1 MVAWARTGVAARATR
16 TALALALLVT
26 LAVFAYGCGGSGTTT
41 TVTSVTGTSAAATG
55 ASLEVV
61 GKDGTSKTLTMDE
74 VKKLPSVEGYAG
86 IKSSTGKITPPA
98 RFKAVAVTEL
108 AKLVGGLDDQS
119 GISFIGTDGYEMTM
133 SATQING
140 GSLVA
145 YDVATGDEKQLD
157 EQLVVALAYEIDGKP
172 LDQQRDGDF
181 RLVALTQ
188 KSNQVTDGH
197 WSVKWIAKI
206 QVKELG
212 GEWTLH
218 LKGAIEDAIDR
229 GSFESCATA
238 NCHGVTWK
246 DDKAQEWTGVP
257 LYLLLGRVDDTNKH
271 ETGAFSRDLAAAGY
285 QVEIVTAD
293 GSKVV
298 LDSAKTTSKKNILI
312 ANKVDGNALG
322 EKDFPV
328 RLVGTGL
335 EDGDMVGR
343 ITDINVVVP

>member
-1 MVAWARTGVAARATR
+1 MAAATARAAR
-16 TALALALLVT
+16 TALVLALLVT
-26 LAVFAYGCGGSGTTT
+26 VAAFAHGCGGSGSTT
-41 TVTSVTGTSAAATG
+41 TVASVTGTTLAPATG

-74 VKKLPSVEGYAG
+74 IKNLPSVEGYAG

-98 RFKAVAVTEL
+98 RFKAVAITEL
-108 AKLVGGLDDQS
+108 AKLVGGLDEKS

-133 SATQING
+133 SAAQVNG
-140 GSLVA
+140 DSLIA
-145 YDVATGDEKQLD
+145 YDVATGDEKKLD
-157 EQLVVALAYEIDGKP
+157 EQLVVALAYESDGRP

-197 WSVKWIAKI
+197 WSVKWIAKV
-206 QVKELG
+206 QMKELG
-212 GEWTLH
+212 GEWSLH
-218 LKGAIEDAIDR
+218 LKGAIEDDIDR
-229 GSFESCATA
+229 GSFESCATP

-246 DDKAQEWTGVP
+246 DDKAQEWSGVP

-271 ETGAFSRDLAAAGY
+271 ETGAFNRDLAAAGY
-285 QVEIVTAD
+285 QVEIVASD

-298 LDSAKTTSKKNILI
+298 LDASQTTSKKNILI
-312 ANKVDGNALG
+312 ANTVNGNALG
-322 EKDFPV
+322 EKDFPL

-335 EDGDMVGR
+335 EDSDMAGK
-343 ITDINVVVP
+343 ITEIDLVLP